1 MCSFFYSKEVRAMA
15 APPEWLRKGNTIAL
29 SKKEAEVRDI
39 LGFHPIRLKPDRAD
53 KFEGDGYRLATI
65 VFVTGNGKTAF
76 YKSSPLTYDNIVRLT
91 KAERRL
97 SPLEL
102 CIEKREGQLYE
113 YESDSPWCW
122 GVSVKLMDTGLS
134 VSRYSPAKPEEY
146 AAAEAALQ
154 EKKSA
159 FAEKQRLIDSMEAE
173 YGRIAASASFIEALE
188 AIRLQEPGTLDSP
201 SRVLWV
207 SEDGTR
213 RVYLQPGK
221 PEVPEYQEYSRY
233 QRESYEYSRGEKLV
247 DIQTVED
254 WHKVG
259 PIPSEIN
266 HAVQEALGLYQSA
279 LEASRA
285 SWAVW
290 SRFEKEVLPG
300 LYLEIPEV
308 KYLLEKY
315 PQQFS
320 SAEMLVEYLE
330 RRRAE

>member
-1 MCSFFYSKEVRAMA
+1 MA

-29 SKKEAEVRDI
+29 SCKEAEVRDI

-76 YKSSPLTYDNIVRLT
+76 YKSSSLTYDNIVRLT

-97 SPLEL
+97 TPLEL
-102 CIEKREGQLYE
+102 CIENREGQLYD

-122 GVSVKLMDTGLS
+122 GVSVTLMDLHRN

-154 EKKSA
+154 AKKA
-159 FAEKQRLIDSMEAE
+159 AAAEKWRLIDEMEAE
-173 YGRIAASASFIEALE
+173 YGKIAASASFIEALE
-188 AIRLQEPGTLDSP
+188 AIRLQTPRLLDSP
-201 SRVLWV
+201 SRTLWV

-221 PEVPEYQEYSRY
+221 PEVPEYQEYSWYR
-233 QRESYEYSRGEKLV
+233 RESYEYSRGEKLV

-259 PIPSEIN
+259 PIPSEIKSS
-266 HAVQEALGLYQSA
+266 VQEALELYQSSR
-279 LEASRA
+279 EAA
-285 SWAVW
+285 SA
-290 SRFEKEVLPG
+290 SLAELFKFNKEVRPG

-315 PQQFS
+315 PGQFS
-320 SAEMLVEYLE
+320 SVELLVEYLE